1 MKQNTKD
8 WIRHSA
14 AILLIA
20 SSVAMAFICLF
31 ITLDIGGGPLTY
43 IGESLS
49 AALALF
55 GIGVFADGKL
65 KDIRQDLM
73 TRYENDK
80 KRDEE

>member
-14 AILLIA
+14 ALALIV
-20 SSVAMAFICLF
+20 SSITMAFLCLAL
-31 ITLDIGGGPLTY
+31 TLEIGGGPLTY

-55 GIGVFADGKL
+55 GIGVFADGKVN
-65 KDIRQDLM
+65 DIRRDLL
-73 TRYENDK
+73 TRYENDRK
-80 KRDEE
+80 KEEE